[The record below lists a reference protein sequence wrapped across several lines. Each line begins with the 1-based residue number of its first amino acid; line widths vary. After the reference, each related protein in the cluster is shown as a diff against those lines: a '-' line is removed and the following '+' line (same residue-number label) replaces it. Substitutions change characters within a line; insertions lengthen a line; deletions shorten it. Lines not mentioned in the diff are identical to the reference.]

1 MYADNTMIMIANE
14 IIIDILILLNPESGL
29 KLIQNREKSI
39 RLVSKPWIYHII
51 INRANSIGE
60 TKIGGI
66 RIVGCLHLSLK
77 KNILK
82 G

>member
-51 INRANSIGE
+51 INRAKSIGE

-66 RIVGCLHLSLK
+66 RIVGRLHFSL
-77 KNILK
+77 
-82 G
+82 